1 MLLRPITVL
10 LATSSLASA
19 LPPEKIIYKVVQD
32 ENAMQQYSYTKWR
45 IEGYTDNT
53 GSDAVNLKLSKERAA
68 AVRDY
73 FISKGISPDRI
84 TSEGYGKTNYIAT
97 NNTAAGRAQNRR
109 TEIKLVN

>member
-1 MLLRPITVL
+1 VL
-10 LATSSLASA
+10 DVIA
-19 LPPEKIIYKVVQD
+19 EI
-32 ENAMQQYSYTKWR
+32 MQQYSYTKWR

-53 GSDAVNLKLSKERAA
+53 GSDEINLKLSKERAA